1 MKQTICILFLLLTS
15 ALHGQQG
22 PVKTRVD
29 IVSTPKRVEFSPTI
43 SADGRTM
50 IYESQNGD
58 KWELFQSI
66 LRDGNKWS
74 TPVALTA
81 INGKCDF
88 IGGPSLSYDGNTLYY
103 TAFIKGVTKNEDIY
117 YSTRLGDER
126 WSEPKSI
133 GRPVNTD
140 EEYEGFPS
148 VSADG
153 QSLYFIR
160 QNKDY
165 EFDRKSKE
173 ACFKIWMSRKLADG
187 TWGEPQVLPEPV
199 NTGCERDPRIMA
211 DNHTLIFS
219 SIREEGMGKYD
230 LFQSRLSAN
239 GTWDEPVPLDFV
251 NSEENDQSPC
261 ISASGDHMYYYSD
274 KDIYEITIPREY
286 RQLINVTLLGKVTA
300 GPESTPVK
308 SVIVVQNV
316 KEGNSYFTQSNPND
330 GRYSI
335 VMSAGQTYNVTFSA
349 AGFRPAKLTFDYSNE
364 TTYREEAKD
373 VNLSSLWPFKL
384 VIRDKDMPANVKAML
399 SVVRDDNKAVFSDSI
414 AGSDMPKELALETN
428 HQYTVGV
435 SAPAYAPLK
444 KDIKFVSQLFHEGR
458 PDTLLLEHEHV
469 KVVADVTEGVNGP
482 KKRVKVTFRNE
493 DTGEVIV
500 ADAGEV
506 VNLRKGDRYQV
517 MTSSDKGYSY
527 AMESFVAA
535 DDRSA
540 IPLPIV
546 ELKEGTKLSLKH
558 IYFQTNSSDL
568 NSASTTELDQIVY
581 LMKQN
586 PEVVIEISAHTDDV
600 GSDAYNDNLSQ
611 KRAHSVTQ
619 YLVSKGIPV
628 KQLVSV
634 GYGKRKPIVPND
646 SDEHRAM
653 NRRVE
658 MLVLRGTRRE

>member
-15 ALHGQQG
+15 ALHGQQT

-58 KWELFQSI
+58 KWELYQSI

-81 INGKCDF
+81 INDKCDF

-251 NSEENDQSPC
+251 NSGENDQSPC

-274 KDIYEITIPREY
+274 KDIYKITIPREY

-335 VMSAGQTYNVTFSA
+335 VMSAGQTYTVTFSA

-373 VNLSSLWPFKL
+373 VNLSSLWPVKL
-384 VIRDKDMPANVKAML
+384 VIRDKDMPA
-399 SVVRDDNKAVFSDSI
+399 
-414 AGSDMPKELALETN
+414 
-428 HQYTVGV
+428 
-435 SAPAYAPLK
+435 
-444 KDIKFVSQLFHEGR
+444 
-458 PDTLLLEHEHV
+458 
-469 KVVADVTEGVNGP
+469 
-482 KKRVKVTFRNE
+482 
-493 DTGEVIV
+493 
-500 ADAGEV
+500 
-506 VNLRKGDRYQV
+506 
-517 MTSSDKGYSY
+517 
-527 AMESFVAA
+527 
-535 DDRSA
+535 
-540 IPLPIV
+540 
-546 ELKEGTKLSLKH
+546 
-558 IYFQTNSSDL
+558 
-568 NSASTTELDQIVY
+568 
-581 LMKQN
+581 
-586 PEVVIEISAHTDDV
+586 
-600 GSDAYNDNLSQ
+600 
-611 KRAHSVTQ
+611 
-619 YLVSKGIPV
+619 
-628 KQLVSV
+628 
-634 GYGKRKPIVPND
+634 
-646 SDEHRAM
+646 
-653 NRRVE
+653 
-658 MLVLRGTRRE
+658 